1 MRSSFFIAS
10 GKHEVFDILH
20 GLGLAFFVELIEG
33 VQQLCLGGSK
43 DAVAFFWFDN
53 VVGESFY
60 CDTGVLLCILAKE

>member
-43 DAVAFFWFDN
+43 DAVAFFEEKYPE
-53 VVGESFY
+53 GK
-60 CDTGVLLCILAKE
+60 VLKIMSR